1 MPMYTY
7 ICKECPLD
15 EFERRVK
22 IESRDAQFCGNG
34 HALERKLDFNGAV
47 YAPTSTG
54 GGMKR

>member
-34 HALERKLDFNGAV
+34 HALERKLDFNGSV
-47 YAPTSTG
+47 YSATAN